1 MFFQI
6 MLFTLLG
13 LWVLFI
19 LAVLRDGYE
28 NMKWEHE
35 KQEIIKRIKKNE

>member
-35 KQEIIKRIKKNE
+35 KQERMRKAKRE